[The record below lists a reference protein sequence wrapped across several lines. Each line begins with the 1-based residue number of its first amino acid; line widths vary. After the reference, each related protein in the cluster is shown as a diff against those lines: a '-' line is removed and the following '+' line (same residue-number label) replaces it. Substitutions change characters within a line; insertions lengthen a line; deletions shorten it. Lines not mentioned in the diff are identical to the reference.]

1 MADVISVS
9 DLNHYVKTLLDVNDG
24 LFDLALRG
32 EIANFVQNA
41 RSGHC
46 YFSLRDDA
54 CSVKAVMFRTDA
66 RRLAFRPEEGMRVVV
81 RCRATLY
88 ERDGA
93 FQVYVNEMFP
103 DGLGAAQLALE
114 QLKARLE
121 KEGLFD
127 PAQKKPLP
135 AYPKCIG
142 VVTSKTGAALQ
153 DIRNVISRRW
163 PSVRLLLCPVTVQG
177 FEAARQIAAAIRT
190 LDQSGK
196 VDEIIISFRMWN
208 TLRPKMP

>member
-93 FQVYVNEMFP
+93 FHSEIPVEICFP
-103 DGLGAAQLALE
+103 AVRQHRNAADLS
-114 QLKARLE
+114 
-121 KEGLFD
+121 F
-127 PAQKKPLP
+127 PLNTEFRDN
-135 AYPKCIG
+135 ADVKIEILLQ
-142 VVTSKTGAALQ
+142 TSLQ
-153 DIRNVISRRW
+153 DPCEHGPI
-163 PSVRLLLCPVTVQG
+163 G
-177 FEAARQIAAAIRT
+177 
-190 LDQSGK
+190 
-196 VDEIIISFRMWN
+196 
-208 TLRPKMP
+208 

>member
-93 FQVYVNEMFP
+93 FQV
-103 DGLGAAQLALE
+103 GL
-114 QLKARLE
+114 KR
-121 KEGLFD
+121 KVCSTRRKKSRCPHTPNVSVSS
-127 PAQKKPLP
+127 PAKQGRH
-135 AYPKCIG
+135 C
-142 VVTSKTGAALQ
+142 
-153 DIRNVISRRW
+153 RISA
-163 PSVRLLLCPVTVQG
+163 T
-177 FEAARQIAAAIRT
+177 
-190 LDQSGK
+190 
-196 VDEIIISFRMWN
+196 
-208 TLRPKMP
+208 

>member
-66 RRLAFRPEEGMRVVV
+66 RRLAFRRRRG
-81 RCRATLY
+81 CGSWYA
-88 ERDGA
+88 
-93 FQVYVNEMFP
+93 
-103 DGLGAAQLALE
+103 
-114 QLKARLE
+114 
-121 KEGLFD
+121 
-127 PAQKKPLP
+127 
-135 AYPKCIG
+135 
-142 VVTSKTGAALQ
+142 AALPSTSGTV
-153 DIRNVISRRW
+153 RSR
-163 PSVRLLLCPVTVQG
+163 S
-177 FEAARQIAAAIRT
+177 
-190 LDQSGK
+190 
-196 VDEIIISFRMWN
+196 M
-208 TLRPKMP
+208 